1 MAVSERNMKR
11 KVELEDIT
19 NTNTNYNKK
28 MKQMNFKKKL
38 QQRSPS
44 PFEGEL
50 KSPKKYKK
58 DYGKSVTFENS
69 PLLTPKEEDYQD
81 EPDIVEINMDIPSS
95 VGDCDLDDSVNPFDA
110 VQNNDDDDNDMF
122 NDSDD
127 NVNKKDLTNDHL
139 GQTSD
144 ELQSRETNDV
154 CDPQNSTTDE
164 LISNPDYI
172 ALTSS
177 LRLLNNNKSK
187 IETEILQLSKLY
199 SNFDNIQNDGEVID
213 FFVKLVK
220 NELNL
225 PKQNKILKSPIIN
238 WSKYNLEVENNGNK
252 FNKNYNDKPLFKT
265 LNLFNNE
272 SK

>member
-11 KVELEDIT
+11 KLELEDIT

-28 MKQMNFKKKL
+28 LKQMNFKKKL

-44 PFEGEL
+44 PIDGDL

-81 EPDIVEINMDIPSS
+81 EPEIVEINMDLPSS
-95 VGDCDLDDSVNPFDA
+95 VGDYDLDDSVNPFDK
-110 VQNNDDDDNDMF
+110 VESNDNDDKF
-122 NDSDD
+122 NDSND
-127 NVNKKDLTNDHL
+127 NVNKDEFVSSQHSDV
-139 GQTSD
+139 GQS
-144 ELQSRETNDV
+144 QETNDSN
-154 CDPQNSTTDE
+154 DSQNKCDE
-164 LISNPDYI
+164 LITNADYI

-187 IETEILQLSKLY
+187 IEQEILQLSKLL
-199 SNFDNIQNDGEVID
+199 SSFENIQNNDEVVK
-213 FFVKLVK
+213 FFEKLIK

-265 LNLFNNE
+265 LNLFNDE
-272 SK
+272 SN